1 MENKLLE
8 LALRRRSVRRYT
20 NEHIDDG
27 VIDEIMKTALAAP
40 CSFGHRPVEFVV
52 VRNPKTIRDIAD
64 CKSLGGSQIIGAD
77 AVIVVMVKLDRGE
90 FWIEDGAIASSY
102 ILLAAEQYDL
112 GACWVHIRNRTG
124 RRKTSDEEIRSLLG
138 VPDGY
143 AVLNLI
149 ALGGKG
155 EIKRPYTE
163 VDFDKAKIHYNH
175 YYESATT
182 QSL

>member
-1 MENKLLE
+1 MENKLFE
-8 LALRRRSVRRYT
+8 LAARRRSVRKYT
-20 NEHIDDG
+20 NEHIDDS
-27 VIDEIMKTALAAP
+27 VINEIMKVALTAPA
-40 CSFGHRPVEFVV
+40 SFGHQPVEFVV
-52 VRNPKTIRDIAD
+52 VKDRQTIRDIAA

-102 ILLAAEQYDL
+102 ILLAAEQYDI

-124 RRKTSDEEIRSLLG
+124 KRKSSDEEIRELLG

-143 AVLNLI
+143 AVLNLV

-155 EIKRPYTE
+155 EQKKGYTE
-163 VDFDKAKIHYNH
+163 SDLDKNKVHFEKY
-175 YYESATT
+175 
-182 QSL
+182 